1 MEKEIQG
8 SIDILKDQKKKLID
22 KIKNNSE
29 DNKIQLFKNIEEIDK
44 LLESYYFKIN
54 KCKIKYLKT
63 AKVYYIDTKEKENIE
78 IAQDNEKNIKNQKD
92 DNIDHKEKIQY
103 KI

>member
-29 DNKIQLFKNIEEIDK
+29 DNKIQLFKNIEELDN
-44 LLESYYFKIN
+44 LLESYYLKIN
-54 KCKIKYLKT
+54 KCKINYLKT
-63 AKVYYIDTKEKENIE
+63 ENFI
-78 IAQDNEKNIKNQKD
+78 I
-92 DNIDHKEKIQY
+92 
-103 KI
+103 